1 MAKETGQA
9 QAVPELNAYVSS
21 PGPRAPKQTTFR
33 QWVVDNQIGMK
44 FTNHAMFRGPSRQ
57 GMRSAGIWAA
67 CCLRD
72 KPRHGPRTFVP
83 ANPRHR

>member
-1 MAKETGQA
+1 MAKETVVQA

-44 FTNHAMFRGPSRQ
+44 FTNHTMFRGSS
-57 GMRSAGIWAA
+57 GKGVRSAGTLCAA
-67 CCLRD
+67 WSS
-72 KPRHGPRTFVP
+72 
-83 ANPRHR
+83 